1 MNLLDVRIRD
11 SELIL
16 SCRLPFA
23 LGHDMARQFVRVG
36 SGDAGVEVIAE
47 RPAAIIE
54 LGLPL

>member
-1 MNLLDVRIRD
+1 
-11 SELIL
+11 
-16 SCRLPFA
+16 
-23 LGHDMARQFVRVG
+23 MARQFVRVG